1 MWPKWKKFVLR
12 RLQLRES
19 WLIFF
24 ILGIVMMNYPFIH
37 IFNKVVL
44 VLNLPLL
51 YLYLMVGWPLSIF
64 VIYLFTKAVDLEED
78 EDGEEKR

>member
-1 MWPKWKKFVLR
+1 
-12 RLQLRES
+12 
-19 WLIFF
+19 
-24 ILGIVMMNYPFIH
+24 MNYPFIH

>member
-1 MWPKWKKFVLR
+1 MWPKWKRFVLR

-37 IFNKVVL
+37 IFNKVAL
-44 VLNLPLL
+44 VLDLPLL

-64 VIYLFTKAVDLEED
+64 VIYLFTKAVDLEE
-78 EDGEEKR
+78 EESGEEQR

>member
-37 IFNKVVL
+37 IFNKVAL
-44 VLNLPLL
+44 VLDLPLL

-64 VIYLFTKAVDLEED
+64 VIYLFTKAVDLEE
-78 EDGEEKR
+78 EENSEEQR